1 MWLQDIQGARRFS
14 ARGLSPL
21 CRVVFSALIIAM
33 ALSATTAPFNAGQA
47 GAQEAFETG
56 FPTMPETDPG
66 AFAAFLIATGGT
78 PVGFAAPVAAPV
90 EPVPVAPVA
99 PAPVDP
105 VVAEVAAPVEAAPVE
120 AAPVSG
126 AGQGIAGFALQFVGY
141 PYVWAGNTPAG
152 FDCSGFTQYV
162 ILNTLGIDIG
172 HGTPGQTGFGYSVGY
187 GAWAPGDLI
196 FFANTFDVG
205 ISHVGIYIG
214 DGMMVH
220 AGSEE
225 TGVFISNVYSDYYT
239 SHYYG
244 AYRLA

>member
-1 MWLQDIQGARRFS
+1 MWLQDNQGARRFQ

-33 ALSATTAPFNAGQA
+33 ALSATIAPFSASQA
-47 GAQEAFETG
+47 GAQEGSDTG
-56 FPTMPETDPG
+56 FPPLPETDPES
-66 AFAAFLIATGGT
+66 FAAFLIATGGA
-78 PVGFAAPVAAPV
+78 PADFAAPVAAPV
-90 EPVPVAPVA
+90 EAVPVAPVA
-99 PAPVDP
+99 APAEPAPAEP
-105 VVAEVAAPVEAAPVE
+105 VVAEVAAPVEAAPVY
-120 AAPVSG
+120 G
-126 AGQGIAGFALQFVGY
+126 AGQGIVGFALQFVGY

-244 AYRLA
+244 AFRLA

>member
-1 MWLQDIQGARRFS
+1 MWLQDNQGARRFQ
-14 ARGLSPL
+14 ARGFQLL
-21 CRVVFSALIIAM
+21 CRAAFSVLIIAM
-33 ALSATTAPFNAGQA
+33 ALSASIAPFGASQA
-47 GAQEAFETG
+47 GAQEASEWD
-56 FPTMPETDPG
+56 FPPLPETDPG
-66 AFAAFLIATGGT
+66 AFAAFLVATGGA
-78 PVGFAAPVAAPV
+78 PAADLAAAAPVAAPA
-90 EPVPVAPVA
+90 EPVPAEPVA
-99 PAPVDP
+99 
-105 VVAEVAAPVEAAPVE
+105 AEVAPPVEAAP
-120 AAPVSG
+120 APPVYS
-126 AGQGIAGFALQFVGY
+126 AGLGIAGFALQFVGY

-172 HGTPGQTGFGYSVGY
+172 HGTPGQTGFGYFVDY

-225 TGVFISNVYSDYYT
+225 TGVFVSNVYSDYYT

-244 AYRLA
+244 AYRLG